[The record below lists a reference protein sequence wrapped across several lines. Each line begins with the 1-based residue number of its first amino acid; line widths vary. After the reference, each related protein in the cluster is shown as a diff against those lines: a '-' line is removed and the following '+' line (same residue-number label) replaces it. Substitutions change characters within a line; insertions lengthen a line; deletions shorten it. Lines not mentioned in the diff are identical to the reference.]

1 MENPYTSF
9 INSHPSQHHHHRY
22 YYHPAAPPAPAP
34 TAYPSLL
41 PFFAA
46 HHQPPPAPAPT
57 PPSPPL
63 REALP
68 LLSLAPAPPPPR
80 GIGITR
86 QQDEKRRGR
95 RAPALDSEEDKDEG
109 DEEEEED
116 EGPTESGGNHGQ
128 QKRLGQGALFADLN
142 AKAAGDD
149 PMDVEVEEAADG
161 SGSGSAVGDVTVAL
175 RIGLPLPL
183 PPAPTTT
190 STGAADLQV
199 SDLPAAGARRQQH
212 NHDDGGEEEDDDRE
226 NGGGE
231 EEEEEEETTA
241 VAAPLG
247 FPSTPIIGRLNMGQY
262 WIPTPSQILI
272 GPTQFSCPV
281 CFKTFNRYNNMQM
294 HMWGHGS
301 QYRKGPESLRGIQP
315 TAMLR
320 LPCYCCS
327 PGCRNN
333 IDHPRAKPLKD
344 FRTLQTHY
352 KRKHGLKPFLCRRCG
367 KAFAVKGDWRT
378 HEKNC
383 GRLWYCLCGSEFKHK
398 RSLKD
403 HARAFGHGHGF
414 VVGAGAGAG
423 CGGGLDDD
431 DDGAVS
437 DVDQH
442 DGATAA
448 SRSM

>member
-9 INSHPSQHHHHRY
+9 FKSHQHHHRY
-22 YYHPAAPPAPAP
+22 YHHPAASPAPAVTP
-34 TAYPSLL
+34 AAYSSSL

-46 HHQPPPAPAPT
+46 HLQPPTHTPPAT
-57 PPSPPL
+57 PSPPL

-68 LLSLAPAPPPPR
+68 LLSLAPAASSR
-80 GIGITR
+80 GITR
-86 QQDEKRRGR
+86 EPGRRGR
-95 RAPALDSEEDKDEG
+95 AAADSDEDG
-109 DEEEEED
+109 DEEEEEE
-116 EGPTESGGNHGQ
+116 EGGPAASSNNRHHGQ
-128 QKRLGQGALFADLN
+128 QQRVGGLFTDLN
-142 AKAAGDD
+142 AKAAGD
-149 PMDVEVEEAADG
+149 PMDVESGA
-161 SGSGSAVGDVTVAL
+161 GSGSAAGDVTVAL
-175 RIGLPLPL
+175 CIGLP
-183 PPAPTTT
+183 TT
-190 STGAADLQV
+190 SAGSADLI
-199 SDLPAAGARRQQH
+199 GARRRHQ
-212 NHDDGGEEEDDDRE
+212 DGGAEEEDDDEGRNDGE
-226 NGGGE
+226 NGGGGE
-231 EEEEEEETTA
+231 EEEEEWEA

-247 FPSTPIIGRLNMGQY
+247 FPSALIGRLNKGQY

-301 QYRKGPESLRGIQP
+301 QYRKGPESLRGTQP

-320 LPCYCCS
+320 LPCYCCA

-352 KRKHGLKPFLCRRCG
+352 RRKHGLKPFLCRRCG

-414 VVGAGAGAG
+414 VGGAGAGAG
-423 CGGGLDDD
+423 CGDDD

-437 DVDQH
+437 DVDH
-442 DGATAA
+442 DGGGGAA
-448 SRSM
+448 ARSM